1 MAESKAI
8 FRIGGDASEFTAA
21 IDVSIRKVD
30 ELTSATTKAS
40 QATAKNLGDQAR
52 AAQQDVLA
60 RKEAVK
66 MAREQFKLADQTSQ
80 VVAKQALNDAQQAL
94 NETKKVAAEIRNQAR
109 AAADVARRQQEFD
122 VQQALTA
129 TRLTKG
135 APAETELKASLA
147 GFSTQESAR
156 FRAEQ
161 EKNIAANQKFG
172 MSIRASGYAMSLIPA
187 QMTDIVTQLAGGQSP
202 FLIMVQQGGQLKD
215 MFGGIGPAISA
226 VGGYLAKMVNP
237 ATLAAAA
244 LGVVS
249 YGFIKGAQDSEKLNK
264 ALILTGNFAGVTA
277 TQLGDMA
284 ETIAGSTG
292 SLGKASN
299 ALVALTN
306 AGRFTADQL
315 EAVAKSVVGFS
326 KATGLSAEEVAKQF
340 ASITEDPVKG
350 IEKLNDKYNF
360 LTAATYEQIKALVE
374 QGNVQAATTLALD
387 TFSEATDSM
396 SKEVN
401 ANLGLIEKSWNA
413 IKSAITLTTQAAL
426 SFGRESTT
434 AQFNQQLDE
443 IGVKLKKLSDQESQT
458 GSLTNVLLQ
467 QKIVLEKQRS
477 QILSKLSLTE
487 IYNQDAAEKAA
498 AQASQNK
505 IIIDRKESEA
515 LLKSARTREQIR
527 NDELEKSKRRYQDV
541 SISYEEYQKEIVA
554 INERYK
560 DPQGRAVTDDAATR
574 MLQNLRE
581 QEAAILAQLGTTE
594 QLTSAE
600 KEHAK
605 FTQLIADLKEKSI
618 LTADQQSLQLRQ
630 EEILEQLNLNIA
642 AENQLRVQKEI
653 NSVLERGK
661 QITESIAQSELSRSQ
676 QYQNQL
682 GAVGQGREAF
692 DRIRQEADI
701 RREFQKFQNQL
712 SKGLSEGTL
721 DTTQF
726 DEQQAKINESL
737 QVALGNFKKY
747 YEDLDGLQA
756 NWALGARAG
765 FADYAASARNAAQA
779 SSNLIG
785 NAFKGMEDALVT
797 FVKTGKLS
805 FSSLVDSILSDLVR
819 MSIQTAV
826 TGPLAGVLKTFLS
839 SVGTGGGLGGATT
852 TGLGTTAGGAGATAF
867 PVYAD
872 GGYTGQGD
880 KYDVAGIVHRDEYV
894 MNKEATQR
902 IGVRELDR
910 LNYGYANG
918 GLVGGSMAAGLNQG
932 AVNINIK
939 NEASADG
946 YQATATAT
954 RNESGL
960 NIDVLVR
967 RALTNDMKNNGPMA
981 QSIGGAFGLRRT
993 A

>member
-40 QATAKNLGDQAR
+40 QATAKNLGEQAR

-80 VVAKQALNDAQQAL
+80 VVAKQALNEAQQAL
-94 NETKKVAAEIRNQAR
+94 EQTKRVAAEIRNQAR

-122 VQQALTA
+122 VQQALA
-129 TRLTKG
+129 STRLTKG

-226 VGGYLAKMVNP
+226 VGSYLLRMVNP
-237 ATLAAAA
+237 ATMAAAA
-244 LGVVS
+244 IGVVS
-249 YGFIKGAQDSEKLNK
+249 FAFIKGSQDSEKLNK

-277 TQLGDMA
+277 TQLTDMA
-284 ETIAGSTG
+284 ASIAGSTG
-292 SLGKASN
+292 SLGKSSD

-315 EAVAKSVVGFS
+315 QNVAKSVVAFS
-326 KATGLSAEEVAKQF
+326 KATGDSSEEVAKQF
-340 ASITEDPVKG
+340 ALITDDPVKG
-350 IEKLNDKYNF
+350 IEKLNEKYNF
-360 LTAATYEQIKALVE
+360 LTAATYDQIKALVE

-387 TFSEATDSM
+387 TFSQATDSM

-413 IKSAITLTTQAAL
+413 IKSAITLTTQAAIG
-426 SFGRESTT
+426 FGKAPTT
-434 AQFNQQLDE
+434 ALLNQQLDE
-443 IGVKLKKLSDQESQT
+443 IGTKLKKLSDQETKS

-467 QKIVLEKQRS
+467 QKIVLEKQRAD
-477 QILSKLSLTE
+477 ILANLSIESLRG
-487 IYNQDAAEKAA
+487 QDAAEAA
-498 AQASQNK
+498 ATQALETARIDAQKRNGL
-505 IIIDRKESEA
+505 IIASG
-515 LLKSARTREQIR
+515 RTREQLR
-527 NDELEKSKRRYQDV
+527 NDEIAKVQNEYDKLLISEETYLKSIAALK
-541 SISYEEYQKEIVA
+541 
-554 INERYK
+554 ERYK

-574 MLQNLRE
+574 MLQTLRE
-581 QEAAILAQLGTTE
+581 QEATILAQLGTTE

-618 LTADQQSLQLRQ
+618 LTADQQSLQARQ
-630 EEILEQLNLNIA
+630 EEILAQLNLNIA

-653 NSVLERGK
+653 TSVLERGK
-661 QITESIAQSELSRSQ
+661 QISESIAQSELSRAQ

-726 DEQQAKINESL
+726 DEQQAKINASL
-737 QVALGNFKKY
+737 QVALDDFKKY
-747 YEDLDGLQA
+747 YQDLDGLQA
-756 NWALGARAG
+756 NWVLGASAG

-819 MSIQTAV
+819 MSVRQALL
-826 TGPLAGVLKTFLS
+826 GPISQLLGSFL
-839 SVGTGGGLGGATT
+839 GRGIGGATT
-852 TGLGTTAGGAGATAF
+852 TGVGTFEGGAGAQSF
-867 PVYAD
+867 VVLPPRSG
-872 GGYTGQGD
+872 GGYTGDGG
-880 KYDVAGIVHRDEYV
+880 KYEPKGIVHGGEYV
-894 MNKEATQR
+894 LTKEATSR
-902 IGVRELDR
+902 LGVSNLDR

-939 NEASADG
+939 NEASAEG
-946 YQATATAT
+946 FQATATAT
-954 RNESGL
+954 KNESGI

-967 RALTNDMKNNGPMA
+967 RSMANDIRNNGPIS
-981 QSIGGAFGLRRT
+981 QQLGGAFGLRRT

>member
-21 IDVSIRKVD
+21 VDVSIRKVD
-30 ELTSATTKAS
+30 ELTSATTRAS
-40 QATAKNLGDQAR
+40 QATAKNLADQSR
-52 AAQQDVLA
+52 AAQQDVIA

-66 MAREQFKLADQTSQ
+66 MAREQVKLSDQTSQ
-80 VVAKQALNDAQQAL
+80 IAAKQALNEAQQAL
-94 NETKKVAAEIRNQAR
+94 EQTKRVAEEIRRQAR
-109 AAADVARRQQEFD
+109 AASDIARRQQEFD
-122 VQQALTA
+122 VQQALTS

-147 GFSTQESAR
+147 GFSTQEAAK

-226 VGGYLAKMVNP
+226 VGSYLARMVNP
-237 ATLAAAA
+237 ATIAAAA

-249 YGFIKGAQDSEKLNK
+249 FAFIKGSQDSEKLNK

-277 TQLGDMA
+277 SQLGDMA
-284 ETIAGSTG
+284 ASIAGTTG
-292 SLGKASN
+292 SVGKASD

-306 AGRFTADQL
+306 TGRFTADQL
-315 EAVAKSVVGFS
+315 QSVAKSVVAFS
-326 KATGLSAEEVAKQF
+326 KVTGDSAEEVAKQF
-340 ASITEDPVKG
+340 AAITEDPVKG
-350 IEKLNDKYNF
+350 IEKLNEKYNF
-360 LTAATYEQIKALVE
+360 LTASTYEQIKALVE

-426 SFGRESTT
+426 SFGKESTT
-434 AQFNQQLDE
+434 AQLNAQLDE
-443 IGVKLKKLSDQESQT
+443 VSVKLKKLSDQESKS

-487 IYNQDAAEKAA
+487 LNNQDAAERAA
-498 AQASQNK
+498 AQAAQNK
-505 IIIDRKESEA
+505 IILDRKESEA
-515 LLKSARTREQIR
+515 LLKGARTREQIR
-527 NDELEKSKRRYQDV
+527 NDELAKSKKRYQDV
-541 SISYEEYQKEIVA
+541 SISYEEYQKEIAA

-560 DPQGRAVTDDAATR
+560 DPVGRGVTDDAATR

-605 FTQLIADLKEKSI
+605 FVQLISDLKTKTI
-618 LTADQQSLQLRQ
+618 LTADQISLQARQ
-630 EEILEQLNLNIA
+630 EEILAQLNLNIA
-642 AENQLRVQKEI
+642 AENQLRTQKEI

-661 QITESIAQSELSRSQ
+661 QITESIAQAELSRGQ
-676 QYQNQL
+676 QYENQL
-682 GAVGQGREAF
+682 GAVSQGREAF
-692 DRIRQEADI
+692 NRIREEIAL
-701 RREFQKFQNQL
+701 RRSFQKEQEKL
-712 SKGLSEGTL
+712 TKGLSEGTI
-721 DTTQF
+721 DTTAF
-726 DEQQAKINESL
+726 KDEQSKINASL
-737 QVALGNFKKY
+737 QVSIQNFQKY
-747 YEDLDGLQA
+747 YEELDALQA
-756 NWALGARAG
+756 NWAVGASAG
-765 FADYAASARNAAQA
+765 FADYAASARNAASA

-785 NAFKGMEDALVT
+785 SAFKGMEDALVT

-819 MSIQTAV
+819 MSLRQAV
-826 TGPLAGVLKTFLS
+826 LGPIAQLLGSFI
-839 SVGTGGGLGGATT
+839 GRGFGGATT
-852 TGLGTTAGGAGATAF
+852 TGVGTFEGGAGAQSFVVLPPKAG
-867 PVYAD
+867 
-872 GGYTGQGD
+872 GGYTGDGG
-880 KYDVAGIVHRDEYV
+880 KYEPKGIVHGGEYV
-894 MNKEATQR
+894 LTKEATSR
-902 IGVRELDR
+902 IGVSALDK

-918 GLVGGSMAAGLNQG
+918 GMVGGSMAAGLNQG
-932 AVNINIK
+932 NININIK
-939 NEASADG
+939 NEAGADG
-946 YQATATAT
+946 YKATATTT
-954 RNESGL
+954 RNEAGL
-960 NIDVLVR
+960 NIDLIVSRVV
-967 RALTNDMKNNGPMA
+967 TNDMRNNGPMA
-981 QSIGGAFGLRRT
+981 QSMSGAFGLRRT